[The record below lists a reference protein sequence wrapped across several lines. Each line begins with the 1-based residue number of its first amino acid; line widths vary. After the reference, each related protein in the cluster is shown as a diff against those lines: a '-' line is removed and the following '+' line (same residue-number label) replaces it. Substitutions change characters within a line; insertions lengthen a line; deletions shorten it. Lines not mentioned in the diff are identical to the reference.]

1 MGSNSRGKIIG
12 GEVGGVRVKLRSIL
26 TRRWESMQTSTI
38 CGLIDERPI
47 IIYIYIQLNPAIV
60 KCINPINL
68 HYSQVS
74 L

>member
-1 MGSNSRGKIIG
+1 MGSNTRGRIIG
-12 GEVGGVRVKLRSIL
+12 GEVGGVEGAVL
-26 TRRWESMQTSTI
+26 TRRWESLQTSTI
-38 CGLIDERPI
+38 CSLIDERPI